1 MRPPEDAPS
10 RYEPDGREEP
20 GREDE
25 DPPRDPPDEGL
36 PDALELREP
45 PDDGLPD
52 EDLGDEERELLPP
65 RPDGREPEL
74 LAGDISVPDFFSSS
88 ALFSCFVQHLAC
100 CWCYLCD
107 FSMTYLQRLT
117 KLGSKNVATQIKKG
131 PPEGDPFLNNCPAT
145 SYSPTPSQVQYHRR

>member
-1 MRPPEDAPS
+1 MRPPDDAPS

-25 DPPRDPPDEGL
+25 DPPRLPPEEG
-36 PDALELREP
+36 R
-45 PDDGLPD
+45 PDDGRPLDGLPED
-52 EDLGDEERELLPP
+52 DLGDEERELLPP
-65 RPDGREPEL
+65 RLLGREPEL

-107 FSMTYLQRLT
+107 FSI
-117 KLGSKNVATQIKKG
+117 AEI
-131 PPEGDPFLNNCPAT
+131 
-145 SYSPTPSQVQYHRR
+145 

>member
-1 MRPPEDAPS
+1 MLRPEYELRSEESRPLAVRPPEDAPS

-20 GREDE
+20 GREEPGREDE
-25 DPPRDPPDEGL
+25 ELGRDELGREDDLDG
-36 PDALELREP
+36 ELRRS
-45 PDDGLPD
+45 DDRPCM
-52 EDLGDEERELLPP
+52 LLPP
-65 RPDGREPEL
+65 RLLGREPEL

-131 PPEGDPFLNNCPAT
+131 PPEGDPFFE
-145 SYSPTPSQVQYHRR
+145 

>member
-1 MRPPEDAPS
+1 MRPPDDAPS

-20 GREDE
+20 GRDDPGREDD
-25 DPPRDPPDEGL
+25 DPPRDPPDEG
-36 PDALELREP
+36 R
-45 PDDGLPD
+45 PDDGLPEDGRPD

-65 RPDGREPEL
+65 RLLGREPEL

-107 FSMTYLQRLT
+107 FSMTDQS
-117 KLGSKNVATQIKKG
+117 G
-131 PPEGDPFLNNCPAT
+131 
-145 SYSPTPSQVQYHRR
+145 

>member
-1 MRPPEDAPS
+1 MLRSPRSEDGRELGRDESPRDVDGLPEYELRSDESRPLAVRPPDDAPS
-10 RYEPDGREEP
+10 RYEPELGREEP

-25 DPPRDPPDEGL
+25 DPPREPPDEGRPL
-36 PDALELREP
+36 
-45 PDDGLPD
+45 DGLPD
-52 EDLGDEERELLPP
+52 EDLGDEERELLPS

-107 FSMTYLQRLT
+107 FSMTYL
-117 KLGSKNVATQIKKG
+117 
-131 PPEGDPFLNNCPAT
+131 
-145 SYSPTPSQVQYHRR
+145 